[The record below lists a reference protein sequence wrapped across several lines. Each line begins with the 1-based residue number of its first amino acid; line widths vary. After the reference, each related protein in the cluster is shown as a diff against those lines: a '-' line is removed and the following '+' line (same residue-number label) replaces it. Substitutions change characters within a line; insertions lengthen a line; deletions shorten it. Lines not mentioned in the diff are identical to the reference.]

1 MNYFFYKHTLKY
13 TLVLHELESFFTK
26 RTMFITN
33 NDVLTQEFINSP
45 NYVTSSYCNHLLN
58 ERLSNESIE
67 DDPIFVD
74 DNDNNINDNDNNIND
89 NDNNINDNDNNIDDN
104 DNNIGDLLDLDPNK
118 NYYSNSYSD
127 SKKLYGDYDD
137 WKDYV
142 DSVYNWK
149 DYVENIYN

>member
-1 MNYFFYKHTLKY
+1 MNYSFYKHTLKY

-26 RTMFITN
+26 RTMFIKN

-45 NYVTSSYCNHLLN
+45 NDVTSSYCDHLLN

-74 DNDNNINDNDNNIND
+74 DNNNNNNIND
-89 NDNNINDNDNNIDDN
+89 
-104 DNNIGDLLDLDPNK
+104 LLNLDPNK
-118 NYYSNSYSD
+118 NYYSN

>member
-1 MNYFFYKHTLKY
+1 MNYSFYKHTLKY

-26 RTMFITN
+26 KTMFIKN

-45 NYVTSSYCNHLLN
+45 NDVTSSYCDHLLN

-67 DDPIFVD
+67 DDPIFV
-74 DNDNNINDNDNNIND
+74 
-89 NDNNINDNDNNIDDN
+89 DDN